1 MSAGRLGTA
10 RLDSP
15 AVGTRAR
22 VAMAPPTTPPTR
34 DDDRR
39 ARAYAVVVESSA
51 ASTRDARDARDDD
64 DDWNRGRDGLK
75 RDAPTTTRASDATV
89 RAAIE
94 ACGRRRGSTRHAFD
108 GVDDTR
114 SLDALAAAC
123 ATAATAATERGD
135 DFASFWLRGDDAS
148 DASTTAMA
156 IARESRVVERVV
168 EGMRGL
174 VRGLEEGT
182 WELSATC
189 VGARAS
195 ERGGEPRD
203 LLDDGVDDED
213 EDMDDEDVDDD
224 ERGARGMTVARVEC
238 ARDGTVALESA
249 AARAEAAFRDGGA
262 AAARGSAAAH
272 HVVFT
277 LRLKLWRDDASAS
290 EPNISRV
297 HFVFVAPYVPTPGV
311 FANPDNRAA
320 RVECTKSTTAM
331 MSVLRGLNHR
341 RSANGAPVRRVKVWG
356 ESPLTRLMWAS
367 GMADLKRANLYVLCE
382 NVMRRSVEG
391 DETSPLA
398 LPPGTEG
405 ALKFALQLNE
415 PLDHDEPAPRTR
427 NPPTPTQT
435 KSATRERDRI
445 KPLKPESTRAAKPAR
460 RAPPA
465 RDPHASST
473 APARAEVVR
482 RESAESAGPAASIT
496 QDQVE
501 AVIRIIRANA
511 HGLNGRRMEST
522 VRNLMTE
529 WTRMAD
535 AHESILE
542 QFTALE
548 HELAAAQERED
559 EAVSYAEQIAADL
572 AVTSRWCET
581 LEAEQASVGVRIE
594 KAALDAAREPETRA
608 NELERRVKELELELL
623 RNSVPE
629 MERVR
634 DEAERASRD
643 AVERLREEREKYEGT
658 RRALEAEVSAKRELM
673 EQIDSTRRRAEDAER
688 ARETD
693 RGELA
698 RTLEELRERHRIE
711 GETRDRAARAALEH
725 EEAMTTARKAK
736 HEWED
741 KLNVMRR
748 ERDDALHKLRLK
760 EEELVEAHADARA
773 AALNVEALQSA
784 TNDAK
789 QSQHASDKELEDLR
803 LVNSDLLVQV
813 KHAERELEETALALR
828 KLEEKLERLEE
839 ESEADA
845 RRRRESD
852 DETHRLERVIADLEM
867 RMKTLEMDR
876 EIAYQAADVARVEN
890 AKVSARVLEMTDEN
904 ARLTSALA
912 AARESNRAL
921 LDEESARL
929 ERLAPA
935 SVDAEYV
942 SPAWLH
948 DDSWQHARGVSL
960 AS

>member
-1 MSAGRLGTA
+1 
-10 RLDSP
+10 
-15 AVGTRAR
+15 
-22 VAMAPPTTPPTR
+22 MAPPTTPPTTR

-51 ASTRDARDARDDD
+51 ASRDGRDDD
-64 DDWNRGRDGLK
+64 DDDARGGDGLK
-75 RDAPTTTRASDATV
+75 RAAMTTTTRVSDATV

-94 ACGRRRGSTRHAFD
+94 ACGRRRGSVTTTRHAFD

-114 SLDALAAAC
+114 SLDALASAC

-135 DFASFWLRGDDAS
+135 DFASFWLRGDDGS
-148 DASTTAMA
+148 TDASTTAMG

-168 EGMRGL
+168 EGMLGL

-203 LLDDGVDDED
+203 LLDDGVDD
-213 EDMDDEDVDDD
+213 DDEEGDGMHDDD
-224 ERGARGMTVARVEC
+224 DDHGARGMTVARVEC

-249 AARAEAAFRDGGA
+249 ATRAEAAFRDGGA
-262 AAARGSAAAH
+262 GAGARGSAAAH

-341 RSANGAPVRRVKVWG
+341 RSANGAPVRQVKVWG

-367 GMADLKRANLYVLCE
+367 AMADLKRANLYVLCE

-415 PLDHDEPAPRTR
+415 PLGDDEPAPRTR

-435 KSATRERDRI
+435 RSTTREGDRI

-473 APARAEVVR
+473 APARAEVER

-511 HGLNGRRMEST
+511 HGLNGRRLEST

-698 RTLEELRERHRIE
+698 RALEELQERHRIE

-760 EEELVEAHADARA
+760 EEELVEAHAAARA

-789 QSQHASDKELEDLR
+789 QSQNASNKELEDLR

-904 ARLTSALA
+904 ARLKSALA

>member
-1 MSAGRLGTA
+1 
-10 RLDSP
+10 
-15 AVGTRAR
+15 
-22 VAMAPPTTPPTR
+22 MAPSSTPTPTRTTR

-39 ARAYAVVVESSA
+39 ARAYAFVVDSNA
-51 ASTRDARDARDDD
+51 ASRDGRRDDD
-64 DDWNRGRDGLK
+64 EDECSTKRDGLK
-75 RDAPTTTRASDATV
+75 RDATTTTRASDANV

-94 ACGRRRGSTRHAFD
+94 ACGRRRGCGHAFD
-108 GVDDTR
+108 GVHDAR

-135 DFASFWLRGDDAS
+135 DFASFWVRGDDAF

-156 IARESRVVERVV
+156 IAGESRVVERVV

-203 LLDDGVDDED
+203 LLDDGEDDDED
-213 EDMDDEDVDDD
+213 EEDEDTGGD
-224 ERGARGMTVARVEC
+224 EHGARGMTVERVEC
-238 ARDGTVALESA
+238 ARDGTVALERA

-262 AAARGSAAAH
+262 AAARGSAAAY

-341 RSANGAPVRRVKVWG
+341 RSANGAPVRQVKVWG

-415 PLDHDEPAPRTR
+415 PIDVDEPAPRTR

-435 KSATRERDRI
+435 KSTMRERDRI
-445 KPLKPESTRAAKPAR
+445 KSLKPESTRAAKPAR

-465 RDPHASST
+465 RDPHSSST
-473 APARAEVVR
+473 APARADVER
-482 RESAESAGPAASIT
+482 RESAESAGPAGPAVSIT
-496 QDQVE
+496 QDQVA

-511 HGLNGRRMEST
+511 HGLNGRRLEST

-698 RTLEELRERHRIE
+698 RALEELQERHRIE
-711 GETRDRAARAALEH
+711 GEMRDRATRAALEH
-725 EEAMTTARKAK
+725 EEAMMTARKAK

-789 QSQHASDKELEDLR
+789 QAQHASNKELEELR

-839 ESEADA
+839 ESEAEA

-948 DDSWQHARGVSL
+948 DDSWQHARSVSL